1 MGVLSQVE
9 NEHVPF
15 NLLITYLGVVKT
27 TNKNN
32 FSLPMTDDLWV
43 LKRSLST
50 KVFFW
55 FDFEND
61 SH

>member
-1 MGVLSQVE
+1 VA
-9 NEHVPF
+9 F
-15 NLLITYLGVVKT
+15 NLLITYLSVVKT

-43 LKRSLST
+43 LRRSLST
-50 KVFFW
+50 RVFFW

>member
-9 NEHVPF
+9 IEDVAF
-15 NLLITYLGVVKT
+15 NLLITYLSVVKT

-43 LKRSLST
+43 LRRSLST
-50 KVFFW
+50 RVFFW